1 MHILEIP
8 SFFTPYGG
16 EFCLEQAKALKA
28 LGHEVRILSNVLL
41 GFTIGGKDFLVLPSC
56 RFEHEREGI
65 TIYQS
70 YQRGWPRMV
79 HHNVKHWVGIV
90 RSMFAD
96 YVAKYGKP
104 DILHAHCAKWAGY
117 AAMLI
122 SREYGIPYVITE
134 HLPKLILEPE
144 LGPAPSTAWQ
154 VPLLKEAYHEAAQV
168 ITVSDELVAELADYF
183 GHDFRHITIGNV
195 VNTDFYAFRKRR
207 LMDGRRF
214 AFCCPAVFNHRKGYD
229 VLFKAFAL
237 LAKVC
242 PETELHIAGR
252 GTDSK
257 DCRKL
262 MRFYGLKGNVTC
274 HGALDAEGM
283 RRLYYQS
290 DALVLATR
298 NESQGL
304 VIAEA
309 MSTGI
314 PVISTQGVPKSMQL
328 DAGFRY
334 VPVGDAE
341 ALMVEMQK
349 AVGRPVTEEEGRR
362 LAELVEKRFAPS
374 VIGVQIAEV
383 MTGTWPRS

>member
-28 LGHEVRILSNVLL
+28 LGHEVRILSNVQL
-41 GFTIGGKDFLVLPSC
+41 GITIGGKDFLVLPSC
-56 RFEHEREGI
+56 RFKHERDGI

-70 YQRGWPRMV
+70 YQRGLPRMV
-79 HHNVKHWVGIV
+79 HHNVMRWVDIV
-90 RSMFAD
+90 CSMFTE

-117 AAMLI
+117 AAMII

-195 VNTDFYAFRKRR
+195 VNTDFYAFKKRR

-283 RRLYYQS
+283 KRLYYQS

-314 PVISTQGVPKSMQL
+314 PAISTQGVPKSMQL

-341 ALMVEMQK
+341 ALMKEMQK
-349 AVGRPVTEEEGRR
+349 AVGRPVTEEEGRH
-362 LAELVEKRFAPS
+362 LAELVERRFAPS
-374 VIGVQIAEV
+374 VIGAQIAEV

>member
-41 GFTIGGKDFLVLPSC
+41 GITIGGKDFLVLPSC
-56 RFEHEREGI
+56 RFEHERESI

-117 AAMLI
+117 AAMII
-122 SREYGIPYVITE
+122 SKEYGIPYVITE

-257 DCRKL
+257 ACRRL
-262 MRFYGLKGNVTC
+262 IHSCELEGRVTC
-274 HGALDAEGM
+274 HGTLDADGV

-314 PVISTQGVPKSMQL
+314 PAISTQGVPKSMQL

-349 AVGRPVTEEEGRR
+349 AVGRPVTEEEGQR
-362 LAELVEKRFAPS
+362 LAELVERRFAPS
-374 VIGVQIAEV
+374 VIGAQIAEV

>member
-117 AAMLI
+117 AAMII

-257 DCRKL
+257 DCRRL

-283 RRLYYQS
+283 KRLYYQS

-314 PVISTQGVPKSMQL
+314 PAISTQGVPKSMQL

-341 ALMVEMQK
+341 ALMMEMQK

-362 LAELVEKRFAPS
+362 LAELVERRFAPS
-374 VIGVQIAEV
+374 VIGAQIAEV

>member
-28 LGHEVRILSNVLL
+28 LGHEVRILSNVQL
-41 GFTIGGKDFLVLPSC
+41 GITIGGKDFLVLPSC
-56 RFEHEREGI
+56 RFEHERESI

-117 AAMLI
+117 AAMII
-122 SREYGIPYVITE
+122 SKEYGIPYVITE

-257 DCRKL
+257 ACRRL
-262 MRFYGLKGNVTC
+262 IHSCELEGRVTC
-274 HGALDAEGM
+274 HGTLDADGV

-314 PVISTQGVPKSMQL
+314 PAISTQGVPKSMQL

-349 AVGRPVTEEEGRR
+349 AVGRPVTEEEGQR
-362 LAELVEKRFAPS
+362 LAELVERRFAPS
-374 VIGVQIAEV
+374 VIGAQIAEV

>member
-1 MHILEIP
+1 MQGQ
-8 SFFTPYGG
+8 F
-16 EFCLEQAKALKA
+16 
-28 LGHEVRILSNVLL
+28 V
-41 GFTIGGKDFLVLPSC
+41 
-56 RFEHEREGI
+56 
-65 TIYQS
+65 
-70 YQRGWPRMV
+70 
-79 HHNVKHWVGIV
+79 
-90 RSMFAD
+90 
-96 YVAKYGKP
+96 
-104 DILHAHCAKWAGY
+104 
-117 AAMLI
+117 
-122 SREYGIPYVITE
+122 
-134 HLPKLILEPE
+134 
-144 LGPAPSTAWQ
+144 
-154 VPLLKEAYHEAAQV
+154 
-168 ITVSDELVAELADYF
+168 
-183 GHDFRHITIGNV
+183 
-195 VNTDFYAFRKRR
+195 
-207 LMDGRRF
+207 
-214 AFCCPAVFNHRKGYD
+214 FCCPAVFNHRKGYD

-283 RRLYYQS
+283 KRLYYQS

-314 PVISTQGVPKSMQL
+314 PAISTQGVPKSMQL
-328 DAGFRY
+328 DAGFSY

-341 ALMVEMQK
+341 ALMKEMQK
-349 AVGRPVTEEEGRR
+349 AVGRPVTEEEGRH
-362 LAELVEKRFAPS
+362 LAELVERRFAPS
-374 VIGVQIAEV
+374 VIGAQIAEV

>member
-117 AAMLI
+117 AAMII

-207 LMDGRRF
+207 LMAGRRF

-283 RRLYYQS
+283 KRLYYQS

-314 PVISTQGVPKSMQL
+314 PAISTQGVPKSMQL

-341 ALMVEMQK
+341 ALMMEMRK
-349 AVGRPVTEEEGRR
+349 AVSRPVTEEEGRR
-362 LAELVEKRFAPS
+362 MAEAVKRRFSPD
-374 VIGVQIAEV
+374 VIGAQIAEV

>member
-28 LGHEVRILSNVLL
+28 LGHEVRILSNVQL

-117 AAMLI
+117 AAMQI
-122 SREYGIPYVITE
+122 GKQYDIPYVITE

-257 DCRKL
+257 ACRRL
-262 MRFYGLKGNVTC
+262 IHSCELEGRVTC
-274 HGALDAEGM
+274 HGTLDAEGM

-314 PVISTQGVPKSMQL
+314 PAISTQGVPKSMQL

-341 ALMVEMQK
+341 ALMKEMQK
-349 AVGRPVTEEEGRR
+349 AVGRPVTEEEGRH
-362 LAELVEKRFAPS
+362 LAELVERRFAPS
-374 VIGVQIAEV
+374 VIGAQIAEV

>member
-117 AAMLI
+117 AAMQI
-122 SREYGIPYVITE
+122 GKQYDIPYVITE

-257 DCRKL
+257 ACRRL
-262 MRFYGLKGNVTC
+262 IHSCELEGRVTC
-274 HGALDAEGM
+274 HGTLDAEGM

-314 PVISTQGVPKSMQL
+314 PAISTQGVPKSMQL

-362 LAELVEKRFAPS
+362 LAELVERRFAPS
-374 VIGVQIAEV
+374 VIGAQIAEV

>member
-28 LGHEVRILSNVLL
+28 LGHEVRILSNVQL
-41 GFTIGGKDFLVLPSC
+41 GITIGGKDFLVLPSC
-56 RFEHEREGI
+56 RFEHERDGI

-70 YQRGWPRMV
+70 YQRGLPRMV
-79 HHNVKHWVGIV
+79 HHNVMRWVDIV
-90 RSMFAD
+90 CSMFAD

-104 DILHAHCAKWAGY
+104 DILHVHCAKWAGY
-117 AAMLI
+117 AAMII

-144 LGPAPSTAWQ
+144 FGPAPSTAWQ

-183 GHDFRHITIGNV
+183 GHDFCHVTISNV
-195 VNTDFYAFRKRR
+195 VDTDFYAFKKRQP
-207 LMDGRRF
+207 LDGRQF
-214 AFCCPAVFNHRKGYD
+214 VFCCPAVFNHRKGYD

-283 RRLYYQS
+283 KWLYYQS

-314 PVISTQGVPKSMQL
+314 PAISTQGVPKSMQL

-341 ALMVEMQK
+341 ALMKEMQK
-349 AVGRPVTEEEGRR
+349 AVGQPVTEEEGRH
-362 LAELVEKRFAPS
+362 LAELVERYFAPS
-374 VIGVQIAEV
+374 VIGAQIAEV

>member
-28 LGHEVRILSNVLL
+28 LGHEVRILSNVQL

-117 AAMLI
+117 AAMQI
-122 SREYGIPYVITE
+122 GKQYDIPYVITE

-257 DCRKL
+257 ACRRL
-262 MRFYGLKGNVTC
+262 IHSCELEGRVTC
-274 HGALDAEGM
+274 HGTLDAEGM
-283 RRLYYQS
+283 KRLYYQS

-314 PVISTQGVPKSMQL
+314 PAISTQGVPKSMQL

-362 LAELVEKRFAPS
+362 LAELVERRFAPS
-374 VIGVQIAEV
+374 VIGAQIAEV